1 MPTANS
7 PQPPDATAIREALQ
21 ALLALIADAVA
32 LRLVAKNN
40 PTTQTADEQAPSTT
54 AS

>member
-7 PQPPDATAIREALQ
+7 PHQPDATAIREALQ
-21 ALLALIADAVA
+21 ALLALIADVVA
-32 LRLVAKNN
+32 LRLAAKNN

>member
-7 PQPPDATAIREALQ
+7 PQQPNAAAIREALQ
-21 ALLALIADAVA
+21 ALLALIADEVA
-32 LRLVAKNN
+32 LRLAAKNN
-40 PTTQTADEQAPSTT
+40 PTTQTADEQTPSTT

>member
-7 PQPPDATAIREALQ
+7 PQQPDAPAIREAFQ
-21 ALLALIADAVA
+21 ALLALIADEVA
-32 LRLVAKNN
+32 RRLAAKNN
-40 PTTQTADEQAPSTT
+40 PTAQTADEQAPSTT

>member
-7 PQPPDATAIREALQ
+7 PQQPDAAAIREALQ

-40 PTTQTADEQAPSTT
+40 QTTQTANEQAPSTT

>member
-7 PQPPDATAIREALQ
+7 PQQPDAAAIREALQ
-21 ALLALIADAVA
+21 ALLSLIADEVA
-32 LRLVAKNN
+32 LRLAAKNN
-40 PTTQTADEQAPSTT
+40 PMTQTADKQAPSTT

>member
-7 PQPPDATAIREALQ
+7 PQKPDATAIREALQ

-32 LRLVAKNN
+32 LRLAAKNN